1 MAEVRADGTVPPQD
15 LPNPPPQPV
24 KKTSKFWEHVKW
36 LGGGIVLGIAGYEGL
51 KFWKRLRGEGPE
63 RNPEAA
69 AIESPSPSPS
79 MGMGGM
85 GMGMGPSVMPQIL
98 PIPQPV
104 PYPYPQPHPPAP
116 PAAAAPAPDLEADL
130 SPKERRARN
139 RQRKLEKRLADLEAI
154 LEDSEY

>member
-15 LPNPPPQPV
+15 LPNPPPPV

-51 KFWKRLRGEGPE
+51 KFWKRIRGEGPE
-63 RNPEAA
+63 RNPDAA

-104 PYPYPQPHPPAP
+104 PYPYPQPHPPAA
-116 PAAAAPAPDLEADL
+116 PAAAAPAADLEADL